1 MAANRAPKQWSLTK
15 IETITSF
22 ESWRQNLLYILS
34 NDANFAGFLADNFSW
49 TRKNPTNPT
58 RGLIDDDETV
68 PEASRRT
75 SAQKLAHLE
84 LMLGQIANYCPI
96 ISRNSI
102 IKLSTSVNTIWQ
114 SIRMH
119 FGFQTTGGHF
129 LDFDHI
135 RLEPGER
142 PEDLFQRLTSF
153 VEDNLLTLGG
163 GISHHGEDQE
173 ADEEVSPSLENMIV
187 LTWLR
192 LIHKDL
198 PSLVKQRYGTELR
211 AKTLAT
217 LKPEISQ
224 ALDTLLDEIRTSSDS
239 KVLRTAILNG
249 SKHALNMSD

>member
-1 MAANRAPKQWSLTK
+1 M
-15 IETITSF
+15 
-22 ESWRQNLLYILS
+22 
-34 NDANFAGFLADNFSW
+34 
-49 TRKNPTNPT
+49 
-58 RGLIDDDETV
+58 
-68 PEASRRT
+68 
-75 SAQKLAHLE
+75 
-84 LMLGQIANYCPI
+84 
-96 ISRNSI
+96 
-102 IKLSTSVNTIWQ
+102 
-114 SIRMH
+114 
-119 FGFQTTGGHF
+119 
-129 LDFDHI
+129 
-135 RLEPGER
+135 EPGER

-163 GISHHGEDQE
+163 GISHHGEDPE

-198 PSLVKQRYGTELR
+198 PSLAKQRYGTELR

-249 SKHALNMSD
+249 SKPALNMSDQWRSPHRNEGRRQTKTCILCKSAGRPKFDHFLSQCTFLPPADKKFMSRARQTISLEDHDDNDET

>member
-1 MAANRAPKQWSLTK
+1 M
-15 IETITSF
+15 
-22 ESWRQNLLYILS
+22 
-34 NDANFAGFLADNFSW
+34 ADNFTW
-49 TRKNPTNPT
+49 TKKNPTNPT
-58 RGLIDDDETV
+58 RGLIYDDEAV

-84 LMLGQIANYCPI
+84 LMLGLIANYCPI

-163 GISHHGEDQE
+163 RISHHGGHPE
-173 ADEEVSPSLENMIV
+173 ADEEVSPSLEKMIV

-198 PSLVKQRYGTELR
+198 PSLVKQRYGTE
-211 AKTLAT
+211 
-217 LKPEISQ
+217 
-224 ALDTLLDEIRTSSDS
+224 
-239 KVLRTAILNG
+239 
-249 SKHALNMSD
+249 